1 MKSPGAALIFAG
13 ATLLAAASFPPR
25 ARADEAPA
33 IEANAATIA
42 VLCAPGDRFG
52 LRLVA
57 ELESLGF
64 RAVVLDPSTEPA
76 SRAALEA
83 SARGAGA
90 IAAIRAV
97 PSERGVEVWIADRV
111 TGKTVLRD
119 PANDRGTPELDDA
132 LALRV
137 VELLRASLLE
147 IALPTPS
154 RGEVPATPEIREKM
168 RVPEQIDAAPPSPRS
183 PPRLRL
189 SLAPGLLLSPGG
201 FGGSGS
207 LALGLDWMPSDH
219 LGLCALAAIPLTS
232 ARVEGSQGSAD
243 LTVFLAGGG
252 ARFLFASRASAWS
265 PSTDLGLLA
274 VSLHSAGTAGA
285 GFVASSPSTVTAAPF
300 ARVGLAFA
308 PTPTLRLRAD
318 LLAGVVVPAASIQV
332 HRPGVHRRER
342 LRAARRTSPVWHDRD
357 PEQRRG
363 RPDVQDLS
371 VVVGHRAAE
380 RMARLRRAV
389 LRLVLPVARSAQS
402 SRRQRT
408 PCAGRGFLREPS
420 STIAAVR

>member
-1 MKSPGAALIFAG
+1 MKSRSAALIFAG
-13 ATLLAAASFPPR
+13 ATLLAAASFAPR

-33 IEANAATIA
+33 EASATIA

-64 RAVVLDPSTEPA
+64 RAVVLDPATEPA

-119 PANDRGTPELDDA
+119 LANDRGTPELDDA

-154 RGEVPATPEIREKM
+154 RGEVPATIEIREKM
-168 RVPEQIDAAPPSPRS
+168 SVPERITAAPRS

-201 FGGSGS
+201 FGGAAS

-232 ARVEGSQGSAD
+232 ARIEGTQGSAD
-243 LTVFLAGGG
+243 LTVLLAGGG
-252 ARFLFASRASAWS
+252 ARFLFASRESAWS
-265 PSTDLGLLA
+265 PSLDLGLLA
-274 VSLHSAGTAGA
+274 VSLHSAGTANP
-285 GFVASSPSTVTAAPF
+285 GFLATSPSAVTAAPF
-300 ARVGLAFA
+300 ARLGLAFA
-308 PTPTLRLRAD
+308 PIPTLRLRAD
-318 LLAGVVVPAASIQV
+318 VLAGLVARGVSIQFDA
-332 HRPGVHRRER
+332 HE
-342 LRAARRTSPVWHDRD
+342 LAAWGQP
-357 PEQRRG
+357 
-363 RPDVQDLS
+363 
-371 VVVGHRAAE
+371 
-380 RMARLRRAV
+380 
-389 LRLVLPVARSAQS
+389 LVL
-402 SRRQRT
+402 
-408 PCAGRGFLREPS
+408 
-420 STIAAVR
+420 STIGVDFGWL